1 MKVRLLTVSTATANG
16 KDVPALRLS
25 GDWLSKV
32 GFNLGKKV
40 IVQERPG
47 QLTIQLI
54 SLEEETSCK

>member
-1 MKVRLLTVSTATANG
+1 MKVRLMTVSSITNG
-16 KDVPALRLS
+16 GKEVPALRLS

-40 IVQERPG
+40 IIQERPG

-54 SLEEETSCK
+54 SLEEG